1 MYEIDQRGNIFLC
14 FIQFII
20 STVNITVIV
29 LEDMFF
35 EKVFFS
41 SGDVWL
47 RVYMGV
53 GNSILLHIR

>member
-29 LEDMFF
+29 LEDRFF

-41 SGDVWL
+41 GGCVVACLYGSGE
-47 RVYMGV
+47 
-53 GNSILLHIR
+53 